1 MAKSTREMNLANAQC
16 KVTLQNSYT
25 TKLKEGIRGG
35 NREGATRGCVDL
47 ATGVKD
53 VQRLLEHRVASKPE
67 GGLNYRR
74 QRPDNVYVSS
84 LFINLI

>member
-1 MAKSTREMNLANAQC
+1 MAKSAREMNLANAQC

-35 NREGATRGCVDL
+35 NREGATRGCADL

-53 VQRLLEHRVASKPE
+53 AQRLLTEHRVASKSE
-67 GGLNYRR
+67 GDFYRT

-84 LFINLI
+84 SSINLV

>member
-1 MAKSTREMNLANAQC
+1 MAKSAREMNLANAQC

-35 NREGATRGCVDL
+35 NREGATRGCIDL

-53 VQRLLEHRVASKPE
+53 VQRVASKQE

-84 LFINLI
+84 LSINLI